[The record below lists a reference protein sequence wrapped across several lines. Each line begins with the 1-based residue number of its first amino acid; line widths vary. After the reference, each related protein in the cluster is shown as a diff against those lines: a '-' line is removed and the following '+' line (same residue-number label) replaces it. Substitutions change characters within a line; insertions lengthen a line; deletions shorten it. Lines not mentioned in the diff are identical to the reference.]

1 MSGCTLAPIPLR
13 LSTMSTKKGEA
24 RLKII
29 RHITLMLLAISDDD
43 ESLTEAELDDQ
54 YNNAEEW
61 ADLLLESIGFTI
73 TDTTD
78 DNTITATYKLED
90 IEAFFEAKS
99 KEYLVAEDL

>member
-13 LSTMSTKKGEA
+13 LSTMSTKKADA

-61 ADLLLESIGFTI
+61 ADLLLESIGFTQLQ
-73 TDTTD
+73 TQQM
-78 DNTITATYKLED
+78 TILLRQPTNLRTSRRSSKLSPRS
-90 IEAFFEAKS
+90 IW
-99 KEYLVAEDL
+99 